1 MNFSFQVVLTDLPG
15 QDMTLEILDKD
26 MDMKDDFMGRCCIKK
41 HYWVSVLLCSYSV
54 VIMGLANVNVL
65 LPD

>member
-26 MDMKDDFMGRCCIKK
+26 MDMKDDFMGRCCTKK
-41 HYWVSVLLCSYSV
+41 HYWVSVLLCSHSV